1 MLRKNNNAQH
11 FFDTFLKMVER
22 YFEEGMLSV

>member
-11 FFDTFLKMVER
+11 FFGAFLKMVER
-22 YFEEGMLSV
+22 YFEEGMPSV